1 MTKLWRVHLLPFK
14 HAASIQVQCCPW
26 KHSPRCAWPAG
37 EDWAEGTASWAAV
50 LGAVVAGL
58 PAVSPSAE
66 AGLLQSLEMVVTAA
80 PGALVVQAEEM
91 GAAAAD
97 EGCDEASVVS
107 LVSKGPGFGGRCLND
122 SDITFTTNQH
132 FKPNYK
138 PKSPVNQLSIQL
150 FIA

>member
-1 MTKLWRVHLLPFK
+1 MVLWLCSLPWER
-14 HAASIQVQCCPW
+14 P
-26 KHSPRCAWPAG
+26 PRCAWPAG

-66 AGLLQSLEMVVTAA
+66 VGLLQSLEMVVTAA

-107 LVSKGPGFGGRCLND
+107 LVSKGPGFGGRCLPEHQQGRLEQTAPTI
-122 SDITFTTNQH
+122 SCTWVWRSTLVFQICTNVPQDTLLR
-132 FKPNYK
+132 
-138 PKSPVNQLSIQL
+138 QL
-150 FIA
+150 